1 MTLAD
6 TPNDWPNPPPM
17 STLHGLLLFVGIPL
31 LAVVVISLLVM
42 APSLAKGP
50 RYRPGRQWDAR
61 PEQFGA
67 LPAGST
73 EPGRKL
79 PSGPAVSNREQ
90 ATGGPRDRRDT
101 TDEKTAGGASVT
113 W

>member
-1 MTLAD
+1 
-6 TPNDWPNPPPM
+6 M
-17 STLHGLLLFVGIPL
+17 STLHGLLLFVGTPL
-31 LAVVVISLLVM
+31 LAIVVISLLVM

-73 EPGRKL
+73 EPGREL
-79 PSGPAVSNREQ
+79 SSGQRTDREQ
-90 ATGGPRDRRDT
+90 ATGVTGERMGSEDDT
-101 TDEKTAGGASVT
+101 TGGASVT

>member
-1 MTLAD
+1 
-6 TPNDWPNPPPM
+6 M
-17 STLHGLLLFVGIPL
+17 STLHGVLVFIGIPL
-31 LAVVVISLLVM
+31 LAIIVISLLVV

-67 LPAGST
+67 QPAGAS
-73 EPGRKL
+73 EPGREL
-79 PSGPAVSNREQ
+79 SSGPAVNNREQ

-101 TDEKTAGGASVT
+101 NDEGTTGGASVT